1 MVKCR
6 SCGYEELSKDGIIKG
21 KQRYK
26 CKRCKRLTRNNE
38 QRYKYS
44 ISTRLR
50 VLKGLGELIAK
61 ATVSKKLEN
70 VEILEMDGFL
80 RINTNLY

>member
-6 SCGYEELSKDGIIKG
+6 HCGYEELSKDGIIKG

-26 CKRCKRLTRNNE
+26 CKRCKRTTRGND

-50 VLKGLGELIAK
+50 VLNGYLEGVGIMVLKQLTGVSNQLIIDALP
-61 ATVSKKLEN
+61 ARS
-70 VEILEMDGFL
+70 
-80 RINTNLY
+80 R